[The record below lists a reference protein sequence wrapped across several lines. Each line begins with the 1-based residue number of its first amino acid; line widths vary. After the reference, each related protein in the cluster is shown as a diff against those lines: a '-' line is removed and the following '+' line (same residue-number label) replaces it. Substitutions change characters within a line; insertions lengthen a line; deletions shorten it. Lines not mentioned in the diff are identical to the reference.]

1 MDQLCPSDSSSRR
14 KRLCVVLINDG
25 KDHSIV
31 EEEQKRS
38 HLRAFIQNSEEFVRV
53 QFAYVLKDV
62 QSDFVNA
69 LASSKGIK
77 GQNPDLNLAIVWR
90 KDAKKLQYE
99 WFDQVWSSSQVCIF
113 FKSLTPPW
121 QSYQIRFFSPKSSMT
136 P

>member
-1 MDQLCPSDSSSRR
+1 MDQLCPPDSSSRR
-14 KRLCVVLINDG
+14 KKLCVVLINAG
-25 KDHSIV
+25 KDHTIV

-38 HLRAFIQNSEEFVRV
+38 HLRAFIQQGHSEFERV

-69 LASSKGIK
+69 LASKGLK

-99 WFDQVWSSSQVCIF
+99 WFDQVWSSSQVCIYIF
-113 FKSLTPPW
+113 
-121 QSYQIRFFSPKSSMT
+121 QIKIA
-136 P
+136 